1 MATAGA
7 PGHFVARFGDSESAK
22 CSISAVPSTSSR
34 QSLQFFHHVSNS
46 VPTSPS
52 STKKTKKENLA
63 MYVYDIFTH
72 SFETYI
78 FVAEI
83 SAVFTVHEWL
93 PRGLPSPCRNY
104 WDAYFSSSS
113 IARIGYEQT
122 RLGHFPVEI
131 RSITICIWNHTSPG
145 KATGSIPF
153 GHLRS
158 SQIYI
163 VSSINSWTRSC
174 ACDMGRLSYLQ
185 SLCQR

>member
-1 MATAGA
+1 MLQQQPIAFREMSIVVQTNPPSPGERYSLLSYHIIYIVTYRTVAPKVSSCISLSLPMATAGA

-46 VPTSPS
+46 VSTSPF
-52 STKKTKKENLA
+52 STKKTKKENHA

-104 WDAYFSSSS
+104 
-113 IARIGYEQT
+113 
-122 RLGHFPVEI
+122 
-131 RSITICIWNHTSPG
+131 
-145 KATGSIPF
+145 
-153 GHLRS
+153 
-158 SQIYI
+158 
-163 VSSINSWTRSC
+163 
-174 ACDMGRLSYLQ
+174 
-185 SLCQR
+185 